1 MGNMIFVI
9 RTNKDRK
16 LNMVKSNI
24 YIATKGIDKLLVSK
38 FDSLIK
44 HSSFRKY
51 LKAKLGVV
59 IRKHYV
65 LLTRISRMKSCMLLQ
80 VVI

>member
-1 MGNMIFVI
+1 MA
-9 RTNKDRK
+9 KCK
-16 LNMVKSNI
+16 I
-24 YIATKGIDKLLVSK
+24 YIATKGMDKLLISQ

-44 HSSFRKY
+44 DSSFRKY

-59 IRKHYV
+59 IRKYYV
-65 LLTRISRMKSCMLLQ
+65 LLTRISRMKSCMLFQ

>member
-1 MGNMIFVI
+1 
-9 RTNKDRK
+9 
-16 LNMVKSNI
+16 MVKCKI
-24 YIATKGIDKLLVSK
+24 YIATKRMDKLLISQ

-59 IRKHYV
+59 IRKYYV
-65 LLTRISRMKSCMLLQ
+65 LLTRISIMKSCMLIQ
-80 VVI
+80 VVT

>member
-1 MGNMIFVI
+1 
-9 RTNKDRK
+9 
-16 LNMVKSNI
+16 MVKSKI
-24 YIATKGIDKLLVSK
+24 YIAIKGMEKIYVSK

-65 LLTRISRMKSCMLLQ
+65 LLTRISRMKSRMLLQ